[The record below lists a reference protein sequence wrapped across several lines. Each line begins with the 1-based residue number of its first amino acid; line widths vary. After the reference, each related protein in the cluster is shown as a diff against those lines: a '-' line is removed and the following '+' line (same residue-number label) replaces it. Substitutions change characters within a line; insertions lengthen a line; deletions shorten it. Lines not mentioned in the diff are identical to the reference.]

1 MSQKFKKLFLLYVF
15 LAPLI
20 ANALQLGKIVVTSS
34 QGQPLNAEIEMMLTP
49 GEDLSKLKTSLASKE
64 NYESQGIERLAI
76 HNNISVELQK
86 NEKGLTVLK
95 LKSSQ
100 PVPDPFLDLLI
111 QVDSAKGRNYREYTV
126 LLDPPETP
134 IIQQEKIVA
143 VDKTDPLPINEK
155 KEVKESTDKNKITFE
170 KEIKNNL
177 KTLEKNKPADPSS
190 KSITVKPADTIYKI
204 ARENKIPGITTEQMV
219 VGIFNLN
226 ELAFTNKNIN
236 GLEVGQKIALPTK
249 DDFMNLTHAK
259 AMAEIKIQST
269 QWNKYSTKTA
279 EAVANNP
286 KVSSP
291 TSDVPPT
298 PATVVQNP
306 QALPAPPA
314 PRIKLTGDTLP
325 NNKNSKEIIQKE
337 INQNNDDRTAL
348 EKNIKVAEQK
358 IALLEKELAD
368 AKKIL
373 TVSNQ
378 ALFDLQEKSKQVN
391 QIKELTPKAPI
402 VESKPELT
410 SLISQGNE
418 VDVNKNDTIP
428 PADISFKSSISDSPI
443 EEKANTQL
451 ASDKEASSVSSSS
464 GLFIFLG
471 VLFAILVMLF
481 FIKNKRQ
488 KEQKELIDSMD
499 NKEEKFYTKAA
510 GNLLSPIKEV
520 PPTKEVAP
528 NKEVPPIKEVPTI
541 KEEKSIGDIDLSDI
555 EINLSDKNKKPN
567 HFD

>member
-1 MSQKFKKLFLLYVF
+1 MSQKIKKLFLLCVL

-291 TSDVPPT
+291 TSDVPLT

-306 QALPAPPA
+306 TVSPA

-337 INQNNDDRTAL
+337 INQNNDDKTAL

-378 ALFDLQEKSKQVN
+378 ALFDLQEKAKQVN
-391 QIKELTPKAPI
+391 QTKDLTSKVPV

-410 SLISQGNE
+410 SLIGQGNE
-418 VDVNKNDTIP
+418 VDVNKNDTTS
-428 PADISFKSSISDSPI
+428 PADTSFKSSISDSPI
-443 EEKANTQL
+443 EEKANAQL
-451 ASDKEASSVSSSS
+451 ASDKEASSVSSSI

-471 VLFAILVMLF
+471 VLFAILIMLF
-481 FIKNKRQ
+481 VIKTKRQ
-488 KEQKELIDSMD
+488 KEQKELIESISTD
-499 NKEEKFYTKAA
+499 KEKLYSEVHSSEA
-510 GNLLSPIKEV
+510 SPAIE
-520 PPTKEVAP
+520 EG
-528 NKEVPPIKEVPTI
+528 TI
-541 KEEKSIGDIDLSDI
+541 KDINLSDTT
-555 EINLSDKNKKPN
+555 INLSDKDQKPT

>member
-1 MSQKFKKLFLLYVF
+1 MSQKIKNLFLFCL
-15 LAPLI
+15 LLLPLVG
-20 ANALQLGKIVVTSS
+20 NALQLGKIVVTSS

-49 GEDLSKLKTSLASKE
+49 GEDLSKLKTSLATKE
-64 NYESQGIERLAI
+64 SYESQGIERLAI

-86 NEKGLTVLK
+86 NEKGQTILK
-95 LKSSQ
+95 LKSTQ

-143 VDKTDPLPINEK
+143 IDKAEPLPMNDK
-155 KEVKESTDKNKITFE
+155 KEVKESVDKNKITFE
-170 KEIKNNL
+170 KENKNNL
-177 KTLEKNKPADPSS
+177 KPLEKPKPADLSS

-259 AMAEIKIQST
+259 AMAEIKIQSS
-269 QWNKYSTKTA
+269 QWSKYSTKTA
-279 EAVANNP
+279 EAVANSP
-286 KVSSP
+286 KVISTTP
-291 TSDVPPT
+291 EVPLT
-298 PATVVQNP
+298 PATIIQNQ
-306 QALPAPPA
+306 QASSA
-314 PRIKLTGDTLP
+314 PRIKLTGDTLT

-337 INQNNDDRTAL
+337 INQINDDKTAL
-348 EKNIKVAEQK
+348 EKNIKDAEQK
-358 IALLEKELAD
+358 IILLEKELAD

-373 TVSNQ
+373 TISNQ

-391 QIKELTPKAPI
+391 QTKDSTTKAPI

-410 SLISQGNE
+410 SLISQASE
-418 VDVNKNDTIP
+418 ADANKNDIAV
-428 PADISFKSSISDSPI
+428 PADTSFKSSISDSPS
-443 EEKANTQL
+443 EEKANAQL
-451 ASDKEASSVSSSS
+451 ASDKDASSVSSSS

-471 VLFAILVMLF
+471 VLLAILIMLF
-481 FIKNKRQ
+481 VIKIKRQ
-488 KEQKELIDSMD
+488 KEQKELIDSMSID
-499 NKEEKFYTKAA
+499 KDKLYSEIA
-510 GNLLSPIKEV
+510 GSE
-520 PPTKEVAP
+520 A
-528 NKEVPPIKEVPTI
+528 PPIKEQSTI
-541 KEEKSIGDIDLSDI
+541 EDIDLSGTTS
-555 EINLSDKNKKPN
+555 NLSDKDQKPT

>member
-1 MSQKFKKLFLLYVF
+1 MSQKIKKLFLLCVL

-155 KEVKESTDKNKITFE
+155 KEVKESTDKNKTTFE
-170 KEIKNNL
+170 KETKNNL
-177 KTLEKNKPADPSS
+177 KTLEKNKPADLSS

-204 ARENKIPGITTEQMV
+204 ARENKMPGITTEQMV

-249 DDFMNLTHAK
+249 DDFMDLTHAQ

-279 EAVANNP
+279 ETVANSP

-291 TSDVPPT
+291 TSDVPLT

-306 QALPAPPA
+306 PVSPA

-325 NNKNSKEIIQKE
+325 NNKNSREIIQKE
-337 INQNNDDRTAL
+337 INQNNDDKTAL

-378 ALFDLQEKSKQVN
+378 ALFDLQEKAKQVN
-391 QIKELTPKAPI
+391 QTKDLTSKVPV

-410 SLISQGNE
+410 SLIGQGNE
-418 VDVNKNDTIP
+418 VDVNKNDTTS
-428 PADISFKSSISDSPI
+428 PADTSFKSSISDSPI
-443 EEKANTQL
+443 EEKANAQL
-451 ASDKEASSVSSSS
+451 ASDKEASSVSSSI

-471 VLFAILVMLF
+471 VLFAILIMLF
-481 FIKNKRQ
+481 VIKTKRQ
-488 KEQKELIDSMD
+488 KEQKELIESISTD
-499 NKEEKFYTKAA
+499 KEKLYSEVHSSEA
-510 GNLLSPIKEV
+510 SPAIE
-520 PPTKEVAP
+520 EG
-528 NKEVPPIKEVPTI
+528 TI
-541 KEEKSIGDIDLSDI
+541 KDINLSDTT
-555 EINLSDKNKKPN
+555 INLSDKDQKPT

>member
-1 MSQKFKKLFLLYVF
+1 MSQKIKNLFLFCL
-15 LAPLI
+15 LLLPLVG
-20 ANALQLGKIVVTSS
+20 NALQLGKIVVTSS

-49 GEDLSKLKTSLASKE
+49 GEDLSKLKTSLATKE
-64 NYESQGIERLAI
+64 SYESQGIERLAI

-86 NEKGLTVLK
+86 NEKGQTILK

-143 VDKTDPLPINEK
+143 IDKAEPLPMNDK
-155 KEVKESTDKNKITFE
+155 KEAKESVDKNKITFE
-170 KEIKNNL
+170 KENKNNL
-177 KTLEKNKPADPSS
+177 KPLEKNKPADLSS

-259 AMAEIKIQST
+259 AMAEIKIQSS

-279 EAVANNP
+279 EAVANSP
-286 KVSSP
+286 KVISTTP
-291 TSDVPPT
+291 EVPLT
-298 PATVVQNP
+298 PATIIQN
-306 QALPAPPA
+306 QPASSA
-314 PRIKLTGDTLP
+314 PRIKLTGDTLT

-337 INQNNDDRTAL
+337 INQINDDKTAL
-348 EKNIKVAEQK
+348 EKNIKDAEQK
-358 IALLEKELAD
+358 IILLEKELAD

-373 TVSNQ
+373 TISNQ

-391 QIKELTPKAPI
+391 QTKDSTTKAPI

-410 SLISQGNE
+410 SLINQASE
-418 VDVNKNDTIP
+418 ADANKNDIAV
-428 PADISFKSSISDSPI
+428 PADTSFKSSISDSPS
-443 EEKANTQL
+443 EEKANAQL

-471 VLFAILVMLF
+471 VLLAILIMLF
-481 FIKNKRQ
+481 VIKIKRQ
-488 KEQKELIDSMD
+488 KEQKELIDSMSID
-499 NKEEKFYTKAA
+499 KDKLYSEIA
-510 GNLLSPIKEV
+510 GSE
-520 PPTKEVAP
+520 A
-528 NKEVPPIKEVPTI
+528 PPIKEQSTI
-541 KEEKSIGDIDLSDI
+541 EDIDLSGTTS
-555 EINLSDKNKKPN
+555 NLSDKDQKPT

>member
-1 MSQKFKKLFLLYVF
+1 MSQKIKNLFLFCL
-15 LAPLI
+15 LLLPLVG
-20 ANALQLGKIVVTSS
+20 NALQLGKIVVTSS

-49 GEDLSKLKTSLASKE
+49 GEDLSKLKTSLATKE
-64 NYESQGIERLAI
+64 SYESQGIERLAI

-86 NEKGLTVLK
+86 NEKGQTILK
-95 LKSSQ
+95 LKSTQ

-143 VDKTDPLPINEK
+143 IDKAEPLPMNDK
-155 KEVKESTDKNKITFE
+155 KEVKESVDKNKITFE
-170 KEIKNNL
+170 KENKNNL
-177 KTLEKNKPADPSS
+177 KPLEKNKPADLSS

-259 AMAEIKIQST
+259 AMAEIKIQSS

-279 EAVANNP
+279 EAVANSP
-286 KVSSP
+286 KVISTTP
-291 TSDVPPT
+291 EVPLT
-298 PATVVQNP
+298 PATIIQN
-306 QALPAPPA
+306 QPASSA
-314 PRIKLTGDTLP
+314 PRIKLTGDTLT

-337 INQNNDDRTAL
+337 LNQINDDKTAL
-348 EKNIKVAEQK
+348 EKNIKDAEQK
-358 IALLEKELAD
+358 IILLEKELAD

-373 TVSNQ
+373 TISNQ

-391 QIKELTPKAPI
+391 QTKDSTTKAPI

-410 SLISQGNE
+410 SLISQASE
-418 VDVNKNDTIP
+418 ADANKNDIAV
-428 PADISFKSSISDSPI
+428 PADTSFKSSISDSPS
-443 EEKANTQL
+443 EEKANAQL

-471 VLFAILVMLF
+471 VLLAILIMLF
-481 FIKNKRQ
+481 VIKIKRQ
-488 KEQKELIDSMD
+488 KEQKELIDSMSID
-499 NKEEKFYTKAA
+499 KDKLYSEIA
-510 GNLLSPIKEV
+510 GSE
-520 PPTKEVAP
+520 A
-528 NKEVPPIKEVPTI
+528 PPIKEQSTI
-541 KEEKSIGDIDLSDI
+541 EDIDLSGTT
-555 EINLSDKNKKPN
+555 INLSDKDQKPT

>member
-1 MSQKFKKLFLLYVF
+1 MSQKIKNLFLFCL
-15 LAPLI
+15 LLLPLVG
-20 ANALQLGKIVVTSS
+20 NALQLGKIVVTSS

-49 GEDLSKLKTSLASKE
+49 GEDLSKLKTSLATKE
-64 NYESQGIERLAI
+64 SYESQGIERLAI

-86 NEKGLTVLK
+86 NEKGQTILK
-95 LKSSQ
+95 LKSTQ

-143 VDKTDPLPINEK
+143 IDKAEPLPMNDK
-155 KEVKESTDKNKITFE
+155 KEVKESVDKNKITFE
-170 KEIKNNL
+170 KENKNNL
-177 KTLEKNKPADPSS
+177 KPLEKPKPADLSS

-259 AMAEIKIQST
+259 AMAEIKIQSS

-279 EAVANNP
+279 EAVANSP
-286 KVSSP
+286 KVISTTP
-291 TSDVPPT
+291 EVPLT
-298 PATVVQNP
+298 PATIIQN
-306 QALPAPPA
+306 QPASSA
-314 PRIKLTGDTLP
+314 PRIKLTGDTLT

-337 INQNNDDRTAL
+337 INQINDDKTAL
-348 EKNIKVAEQK
+348 EKNIKDAEQK
-358 IALLEKELAD
+358 IILLEKELAD

-373 TVSNQ
+373 TISNQ

-391 QIKELTPKAPI
+391 QTKDSTIKAPI

-410 SLISQGNE
+410 SLISQASE
-418 VDVNKNDTIP
+418 ADANKNDIAV
-428 PADISFKSSISDSPI
+428 PADTSFKSSISDSPS
-443 EEKANTQL
+443 EEKANAQL

-471 VLFAILVMLF
+471 VLLAILIMLF
-481 FIKNKRQ
+481 VIKIKRQ
-488 KEQKELIDSMD
+488 KEQKELIDSMSID
-499 NKEEKFYTKAA
+499 KDKLYSEIA
-510 GNLLSPIKEV
+510 GSE
-520 PPTKEVAP
+520 A
-528 NKEVPPIKEVPTI
+528 PPIKEQSTI
-541 KEEKSIGDIDLSDI
+541 EDIDLSGTTS
-555 EINLSDKNKKPN
+555 NLSDKDQKPT

>member
-1 MSQKFKKLFLLYVF
+1 MSQKIKNLFLFCL
-15 LAPLI
+15 LLLPLVG
-20 ANALQLGKIVVTSS
+20 NALQLGKIVVTSS

-49 GEDLSKLKTSLASKE
+49 GEDLSKLKTSLATKE
-64 NYESQGIERLAI
+64 SYESQGIERLAI

-86 NEKGLTVLK
+86 NEKGQTILK
-95 LKSSQ
+95 LKSTQ

-143 VDKTDPLPINEK
+143 IDKAEPLPMNDK
-155 KEVKESTDKNKITFE
+155 KEVKESVDKNKITFE
-170 KEIKNNL
+170 KENKNNL
-177 KTLEKNKPADPSS
+177 KPLEKNKPADLSS

-259 AMAEIKIQST
+259 AMAEIKIQSS

-279 EAVANNP
+279 EAVANSP
-286 KVSSP
+286 KVISTTP
-291 TSDVPPT
+291 EVPLT
-298 PATVVQNP
+298 PATIIQN
-306 QALPAPPA
+306 QPASSA
-314 PRIKLTGDTLP
+314 PRIKLTGDTLT

-337 INQNNDDRTAL
+337 INQINDDKTAL
-348 EKNIKVAEQK
+348 EKNIKDAEQK
-358 IALLEKELAD
+358 IILLEKELAD

-373 TVSNQ
+373 TISNQ

-391 QIKELTPKAPI
+391 QTKDSTTKAPI

-410 SLISQGNE
+410 SLISQASE
-418 VDVNKNDTIP
+418 ADANKNDIAV
-428 PADISFKSSISDSPI
+428 PADTSFKSSISDSPS
-443 EEKANTQL
+443 EEKANAQL

-471 VLFAILVMLF
+471 VLLAILIMLF
-481 FIKNKRQ
+481 VIKIKRQ
-488 KEQKELIDSMD
+488 KEQKELIDSMSVD
-499 NKEEKFYTKAA
+499 KDKFYSEIA
-510 GNLLSPIKEV
+510 GSE
-520 PPTKEVAP
+520 A
-528 NKEVPPIKEVPTI
+528 PPIKEQSTI
-541 KEEKSIGDIDLSDI
+541 EDIDLSGTT
-555 EINLSDKNKKPN
+555 INLSDKDQKPT

>member
-1 MSQKFKKLFLLYVF
+1 MSQKIKNLFLFCL
-15 LAPLI
+15 LLLPLVG
-20 ANALQLGKIVVTSS
+20 NALQLGKIVVTSS

-49 GEDLSKLKTSLASKE
+49 GEDLSKLKTSLATKE
-64 NYESQGIERLAI
+64 SYESQGIERLAI

-86 NEKGLTVLK
+86 NEKGQTILK
-95 LKSSQ
+95 LKSTQ

-143 VDKTDPLPINEK
+143 IDKAEPLPMNDK
-155 KEVKESTDKNKITFE
+155 KEVKESVDKNKITFE
-170 KEIKNNL
+170 KENKNNL
-177 KTLEKNKPADPSS
+177 KPLEKNKPADLSS

-259 AMAEIKIQST
+259 AMAEIKIQSS

-279 EAVANNP
+279 EAVANSP
-286 KVSSP
+286 KVISATP
-291 TSDVPPT
+291 EVPLT
-298 PATVVQNP
+298 PATIIQNQ
-306 QALPAPPA
+306 QASSA
-314 PRIKLTGDTLP
+314 PRIKLTGDTLT
-325 NNKNSKEIIQKE
+325 NNKNSREIIQKE
-337 INQNNDDRTAL
+337 INQINDDKTAL
-348 EKNIKVAEQK
+348 EKNIKDAEQK
-358 IALLEKELAD
+358 IILLEKELAD

-373 TVSNQ
+373 TISNQ

-391 QIKELTPKAPI
+391 QTKDSTTKAPI

-410 SLISQGNE
+410 SLISQASE
-418 VDVNKNDTIP
+418 ADANKNDIAV
-428 PADISFKSSISDSPI
+428 PADTSFKSSISDSPS
-443 EEKANTQL
+443 EEKANAQL

-471 VLFAILVMLF
+471 VLLAILIMLF
-481 FIKNKRQ
+481 VIKIKRQ
-488 KEQKELIDSMD
+488 KEQKELIDSMSID
-499 NKEEKFYTKAA
+499 KDKLYSEIA
-510 GNLLSPIKEV
+510 GSE
-520 PPTKEVAP
+520 A
-528 NKEVPPIKEVPTI
+528 PPIKEQSTI
-541 KEEKSIGDIDLSDI
+541 EDIDLSGTTS
-555 EINLSDKNKKPN
+555 NLSDKDQKPT

>member
-1 MSQKFKKLFLLYVF
+1 MSQKIKNLFLFCL
-15 LAPLI
+15 LLLPLVG
-20 ANALQLGKIVVTSS
+20 NALQLGKIVVTSS

-49 GEDLSKLKTSLASKE
+49 GEDLSKLKTSLATKE
-64 NYESQGIERLAI
+64 SYESQGIERLAI

-86 NEKGLTVLK
+86 NEKGQTILK
-95 LKSSQ
+95 LKSTQ

-143 VDKTDPLPINEK
+143 IDKAEPLPMNDK
-155 KEVKESTDKNKITFE
+155 KEVKESVDKNKITFE
-170 KEIKNNL
+170 KENKNNL
-177 KTLEKNKPADPSS
+177 KPLEKNKPADLSS

-259 AMAEIKIQST
+259 AMAEIKIQSS
-269 QWNKYSTKTA
+269 QWNKYSAKTA
-279 EAVANNP
+279 EAVANSP
-286 KVSSP
+286 KIISTTP
-291 TSDVPPT
+291 ELPLT
-298 PATVVQNP
+298 PATIIQN
-306 QALPAPPA
+306 QPASSA
-314 PRIKLTGDTLP
+314 PRIKLTGDTLT

-337 INQNNDDRTAL
+337 INQINDDKTAL
-348 EKNIKVAEQK
+348 EKNIKDAEQK
-358 IALLEKELAD
+358 IILLEKELAD

-373 TVSNQ
+373 TISNQ

-391 QIKELTPKAPI
+391 QTKDSTTKAPI

-410 SLISQGNE
+410 SLISQASE
-418 VDVNKNDTIP
+418 ADANKNDIAV
-428 PADISFKSSISDSPI
+428 PADTSFKSSISDSPS
-443 EEKANTQL
+443 EEKANAQL

-471 VLFAILVMLF
+471 VLLAILIMLF
-481 FIKNKRQ
+481 VIKIKRQ
-488 KEQKELIDSMD
+488 KEQKELIDSMSID
-499 NKEEKFYTKAA
+499 KDKLYSEIA
-510 GNLLSPIKEV
+510 GSE
-520 PPTKEVAP
+520 A
-528 NKEVPPIKEVPTI
+528 PPIKEQSTI
-541 KEEKSIGDIDLSDI
+541 EDIDLSGTTS
-555 EINLSDKNKKPN
+555 NLSDKDQKPT

>member
-143 VDKTDPLPINEK
+143 VDKTDPLPINDR
-155 KEVKESTDKNKITFE
+155 KEQKESTDKNKITFE

-177 KTLEKNKPADPSS
+177 KTLEKNKPAEQSS

-236 GLEVGQKIALPTK
+236 GLEVGQKIALPSK
-249 DDFMNLTHAK
+249 DDFMDLTHAK
-259 AMAEIKIQST
+259 AMAEIKIQSS
-269 QWNKYSTKTA
+269 QWNKYSSKTA

-291 TSDVPPT
+291 TSDLPLT
-298 PATVVQNP
+298 PATIVQNP
-306 QALPAPPA
+306 PALPA

-325 NNKNSKEIIQKE
+325 NNKNSNEIIQKE
-337 INQNNDDRTAL
+337 INQNNDDKTAL

-378 ALFDLQEKSKQVN
+378 ALFDLQEKAKQVN
-391 QIKELTPKAPI
+391 QNKDLTSKVPV

-418 VDVNKNDTIP
+418 VDVNKNDTTS
-428 PADISFKSSISDSPI
+428 PADTSFKSSISDSPI
-443 EEKANTQL
+443 EEKANAQL

-471 VLFAILVMLF
+471 VLFAILIMLF
-481 FIKNKRQ
+481 VIKTKRQ
-488 KEQKELIDSMD
+488 KEQKELIDSISTD
-499 NKEEKFYTKAA
+499 KEKPYSEVYSAKA
-510 GNLLSPIKEV
+510 SPAIE
-520 PPTKEVAP
+520 E
-528 NKEVPPIKEVPTI
+528 ETI
-541 KEEKSIGDIDLSDI
+541 KDINLSDTT
-555 EINLSDKNKKPN
+555 INLSDKDQKPT

>member
-1 MSQKFKKLFLLYVF
+1 MSQKIKNLFLFCL
-15 LAPLI
+15 LLLPLVG
-20 ANALQLGKIVVTSS
+20 NALQLGKIVVTSS

-49 GEDLSKLKTSLASKE
+49 GEDLSKLKTSLATKE
-64 NYESQGIERLAI
+64 SYESQGIERLAI

-86 NEKGLTVLK
+86 NEKGQTILK
-95 LKSSQ
+95 LKSTQ

-143 VDKTDPLPINEK
+143 IDKAEPLPMNDK
-155 KEVKESTDKNKITFE
+155 KEVKESVDKNKITFE
-170 KEIKNNL
+170 KENKNNL
-177 KTLEKNKPADPSS
+177 KPLEKNKPADLSS

-259 AMAEIKIQST
+259 AMAEIKIQSS

-279 EAVANNP
+279 EAVANSP
-286 KVSSP
+286 KVISTTP
-291 TSDVPPT
+291 EVPLT
-298 PATVVQNP
+298 PATIIQN
-306 QALPAPPA
+306 QPASSA
-314 PRIKLTGDTLP
+314 PRIKLTGDPLT

-337 INQNNDDRTAL
+337 INQINDDKTAL
-348 EKNIKVAEQK
+348 EKNIKDAEQK
-358 IALLEKELAD
+358 IILLEKELAD

-373 TVSNQ
+373 TISNQ

-391 QIKELTPKAPI
+391 QTKDSTTKAPI

-410 SLISQGNE
+410 SLISQTSE
-418 VDVNKNDTIP
+418 ADANKNDIAV
-428 PADISFKSSISDSPI
+428 PADTSFKSSISDSPS
-443 EEKANTQL
+443 EEKANAQL

-471 VLFAILVMLF
+471 VLLAILIMLF
-481 FIKNKRQ
+481 VIKIKRQ
-488 KEQKELIDSMD
+488 KEQKELIDSMSID
-499 NKEEKFYTKAA
+499 KDKLYSEIA
-510 GNLLSPIKEV
+510 GSE
-520 PPTKEVAP
+520 A
-528 NKEVPPIKEVPTI
+528 PPIKEQSTI
-541 KEEKSIGDIDLSDI
+541 EDIDLSGTTS
-555 EINLSDKNKKPN
+555 NLSDKDQKPT

>member
-1 MSQKFKKLFLLYVF
+1 MSQKIKNLFLFCL
-15 LAPLI
+15 LLLPLVG
-20 ANALQLGKIVVTSS
+20 NALQLGKIVVTSS

-49 GEDLSKLKTSLASKE
+49 GEDLSKLKTSLATKE
-64 NYESQGIERLAI
+64 SYESQGIERLAI

-86 NEKGLTVLK
+86 NEKGQTILK
-95 LKSSQ
+95 LKSTQ

-143 VDKTDPLPINEK
+143 IDKAEPLPMNDK
-155 KEVKESTDKNKITFE
+155 KEVKESVDKNKITFE
-170 KEIKNNL
+170 KENKNNL
-177 KTLEKNKPADPSS
+177 KPLEKNKPADLSS

-236 GLEVGQKIALPTK
+236 SLEVGQKIALPTK

-259 AMAEIKIQST
+259 AMAEIKIQSS

-279 EAVANNP
+279 EAVANSP
-286 KVSSP
+286 KVISTTP
-291 TSDVPPT
+291 EVPLT
-298 PATVVQNP
+298 PATIIQN
-306 QALPAPPA
+306 QPASSA
-314 PRIKLTGDTLP
+314 PRIKLTGDTLTD
-325 NNKNSKEIIQKE
+325 NKNSKEIIQKE
-337 INQNNDDRTAL
+337 INQINDDKTAL
-348 EKNIKVAEQK
+348 EKNIKDAEQK
-358 IALLEKELAD
+358 IILLEKELAD

-373 TVSNQ
+373 TISNQ

-391 QIKELTPKAPI
+391 QTKDSTTKAPI

-410 SLISQGNE
+410 SLISQASE
-418 VDVNKNDTIP
+418 ADANKNDIAV
-428 PADISFKSSISDSPI
+428 PADTSFKSSISDSPS
-443 EEKANTQL
+443 EEKANAQL

-471 VLFAILVMLF
+471 VLLAILIMLF
-481 FIKNKRQ
+481 VIKIKRQ
-488 KEQKELIDSMD
+488 KEQKELIDSMSID
-499 NKEEKFYTKAA
+499 KDKLYSEIA
-510 GNLLSPIKEV
+510 GSE
-520 PPTKEVAP
+520 A
-528 NKEVPPIKEVPTI
+528 PPIKEQSTI
-541 KEEKSIGDIDLSDI
+541 EDNDLSGTTS
-555 EINLSDKNKKPN
+555 NLSDKDQKPT

>member
-1 MSQKFKKLFLLYVF
+1 MSQKIKNLFLFCL
-15 LAPLI
+15 LLLPLVG
-20 ANALQLGKIVVTSS
+20 NALQLGKIVVTSS

-49 GEDLSKLKTSLASKE
+49 GEDLSKLKTSLATKE
-64 NYESQGIERLAI
+64 SYESQGIERLAI

-86 NEKGLTVLK
+86 NEKGQTILK
-95 LKSSQ
+95 LKSTQ

-143 VDKTDPLPINEK
+143 IDKAEPLPMNDK
-155 KEVKESTDKNKITFE
+155 KEVKESADKNKITFE
-170 KEIKNNL
+170 KENKNNL
-177 KTLEKNKPADPSS
+177 KPLEKNKPADLSS

-259 AMAEIKIQST
+259 AMAEIKIQSS

-279 EAVANNP
+279 EAVANSP
-286 KVSSP
+286 KVISTTP
-291 TSDVPPT
+291 EVPLT
-298 PATVVQNP
+298 PATIIQN
-306 QALPAPPA
+306 QPASSA
-314 PRIKLTGDTLP
+314 PRIKLTGDTLT

-337 INQNNDDRTAL
+337 INQINDDKTAL
-348 EKNIKVAEQK
+348 EKNIKDAEQK
-358 IALLEKELAD
+358 IILLEKELAD

-373 TVSNQ
+373 TISNQ

-391 QIKELTPKAPI
+391 QTKDSTTKAPI

-410 SLISQGNE
+410 SLISQASE
-418 VDVNKNDTIP
+418 ADANKNDIAV
-428 PADISFKSSISDSPI
+428 PADTSFKSSISDSPS
-443 EEKANTQL
+443 EEKANAQL

-471 VLFAILVMLF
+471 VLLAILIMLF
-481 FIKNKRQ
+481 VIKIKRQ
-488 KEQKELIDSMD
+488 KEQKELIDSMSID
-499 NKEEKFYTKAA
+499 KDKLYSEIA
-510 GNLLSPIKEV
+510 GSE
-520 PPTKEVAP
+520 A
-528 NKEVPPIKEVPTI
+528 PPIKEQSTI
-541 KEEKSIGDIDLSDI
+541 EDIDLSGTTS
-555 EINLSDKNKKPN
+555 NLSDKDQKPT

>member
-1 MSQKFKKLFLLYVF
+1 MSQKIKKLFLLCI
-15 LAPLI
+15 LLGPLI

-143 VDKTDPLPINEK
+143 VDKTEPLPINEK
-155 KEVKESTDKNKITFE
+155 KEVKESTDKDKTTFE

-177 KTLEKNKPADPSS
+177 KTLEKNKPADLSS

-236 GLEVGQKIALPTK
+236 GLEVGQRIALPTQ
-249 DDFMNLTHAK
+249 DDFMDLTHAK

-279 EAVANNP
+279 EAVANSP

-291 TSDVPPT
+291 TSDVPLT

-306 QALPAPPA
+306 PVSPA

-325 NNKNSKEIIQKE
+325 NNKNSREIIQKE
-337 INQNNDDRTAL
+337 INQNNDDKTAL

-378 ALFDLQEKSKQVN
+378 ALFDLQEKAKQVN
-391 QIKELTPKAPI
+391 QTKDLTSKVPV

-410 SLISQGNE
+410 SLIGQVNE
-418 VDVNKNDTIP
+418 VDVNKNDTTS
-428 PADISFKSSISDSPI
+428 PADTSFKSSISDSPI
-443 EEKANTQL
+443 EEKANAQL
-451 ASDKEASSVSSSS
+451 ASDKEASSVSSSI

-471 VLFAILVMLF
+471 VLFAILIMLF
-481 FIKNKRQ
+481 VIKTKRQ
-488 KEQKELIDSMD
+488 KEQKELIESISTD
-499 NKEEKFYTKAA
+499 KEKLY
-510 GNLLSPIKEV
+510 SEV
-520 PPTKEVAP
+520 HSSEAS
-528 NKEVPPIKEVPTI
+528 PTI
-541 KEEKSIGDIDLSDI
+541 EEDTIKDINLSDTT
-555 EINLSDKNKKPN
+555 INLSDKDQKPT

>member
-1 MSQKFKKLFLLYVF
+1 MSQKIKNLFLFCL
-15 LAPLI
+15 LLLPLVG
-20 ANALQLGKIVVTSS
+20 NALQLGKIVVTSS

-49 GEDLSKLKTSLASKE
+49 GEDLSKLKTSLATKE
-64 NYESQGIERLAI
+64 SYESQGIERLAI

-86 NEKGLTVLK
+86 NEKGQTILK
-95 LKSSQ
+95 LKSTQ

-143 VDKTDPLPINEK
+143 IDKAEPLPMNDK
-155 KEVKESTDKNKITFE
+155 KEVKESVDKNKITFE
-170 KEIKNNL
+170 KENKNNL
-177 KTLEKNKPADPSS
+177 KPLEKNKPADLSS

-236 GLEVGQKIALPTK
+236 GLEVGQKIVLPTK
-249 DDFMNLTHAK
+249 DDFMNLNHAK
-259 AMAEIKIQST
+259 AMAEIKIQSS

-279 EAVANNP
+279 EAVANSP
-286 KVSSP
+286 KVISTTP
-291 TSDVPPT
+291 EVPLT
-298 PATVVQNP
+298 PATIIQN
-306 QALPAPPA
+306 QPASSA
-314 PRIKLTGDTLP
+314 PRIKLTGDTLT

-337 INQNNDDRTAL
+337 INQINDDKTAL
-348 EKNIKVAEQK
+348 EKNIKDAEQK
-358 IALLEKELAD
+358 IILLEKELAD

-373 TVSNQ
+373 TISNQ

-391 QIKELTPKAPI
+391 QTKDSTIKAPI

-410 SLISQGNE
+410 SLISQAGE
-418 VDVNKNDTIP
+418 ADANKNDIAV
-428 PADISFKSSISDSPI
+428 PADTSFKSSISDSPS
-443 EEKANTQL
+443 EEKANAQL

-471 VLFAILVMLF
+471 VLLAILIMLF
-481 FIKNKRQ
+481 VIKIKRQ
-488 KEQKELIDSMD
+488 KEQKELIDSMSVD
-499 NKEEKFYTKAA
+499 KDKLYSEIA
-510 GNLLSPIKEV
+510 GSE
-520 PPTKEVAP
+520 A
-528 NKEVPPIKEVPTI
+528 PPIKEQSTI
-541 KEEKSIGDIDLSDI
+541 EDNDLSGTTS
-555 EINLSDKNKKPN
+555 NLSDKDQKPT

>member
-143 VDKTDPLPINEK
+143 VDKTDPLPTNDR
-155 KEVKESTDKNKITFE
+155 KEQKESTDKNKITFE

-177 KTLEKNKPADPSS
+177 KTLEKNKPAEQSS

-236 GLEVGQKIALPTK
+236 GLEVGQKIALPSK
-249 DDFMNLTHAK
+249 DDFMDLTHAK
-259 AMAEIKIQST
+259 AMAEIKIQSS

-291 TSDVPPT
+291 TSDLPLT
-298 PATVVQNP
+298 PATIVQNP
-306 QALPAPPA
+306 PASPA

-325 NNKNSKEIIQKE
+325 NNKNSNEIIQKE
-337 INQNNDDRTAL
+337 INQNNDDKTAL

-378 ALFDLQEKSKQVN
+378 ALFDLQEKAKQVN
-391 QIKELTPKAPI
+391 QNKDLTSKVPV

-418 VDVNKNDTIP
+418 VDVNKNDTTS
-428 PADISFKSSISDSPI
+428 PADTSFKSSISDSPI
-443 EEKANTQL
+443 EEKANAQL

-464 GLFIFLG
+464 GLFILLG
-471 VLFAILVMLF
+471 VLFAILIMLF
-481 FIKNKRQ
+481 VIKTKRQ
-488 KEQKELIDSMD
+488 KEQKELIDSISTD
-499 NKEEKFYTKAA
+499 KEKPYSEVYSAKA
-510 GNLLSPIKEV
+510 SPAIE
-520 PPTKEVAP
+520 E
-528 NKEVPPIKEVPTI
+528 ETI
-541 KEEKSIGDIDLSDI
+541 KDINLSDTT
-555 EINLSDKNKKPN
+555 INLSDKDQKPT

>member
-1 MSQKFKKLFLLYVF
+1 MSQKIKNLFLFCL
-15 LAPLI
+15 LLLPLVV
-20 ANALQLGKIVVTSS
+20 NALQLGKIVVTSS

-49 GEDLSKLKTSLASKE
+49 GEDLSKLKTSLATKE
-64 NYESQGIERLAI
+64 SYESQGIERLAI

-86 NEKGLTVLK
+86 NEKGQTILK
-95 LKSSQ
+95 LKSTQ

-143 VDKTDPLPINEK
+143 IDKAEPLPMNDK
-155 KEVKESTDKNKITFE
+155 KEVKESVDKNKITFE
-170 KEIKNNL
+170 KENKNNL
-177 KTLEKNKPADPSS
+177 KPLEKNKPADLSS

-204 ARENKIPGITTEQMV
+204 ARENKISGITTEQMV

-259 AMAEIKIQST
+259 AMAEIKIQSS

-279 EAVANNP
+279 EAVANSP
-286 KVSSP
+286 KVISTTP
-291 TSDVPPT
+291 EVPLT
-298 PATVVQNP
+298 PATIIQN
-306 QALPAPPA
+306 QPASSA
-314 PRIKLTGDTLP
+314 PRIKLTGDTLT
-325 NNKNSKEIIQKE
+325 NTKNSKEIIQKE
-337 INQNNDDRTAL
+337 LNQINDDKTAL
-348 EKNIKVAEQK
+348 EKNIKDAEQK
-358 IALLEKELAD
+358 IILLEKELAD

-373 TVSNQ
+373 TISNQ

-391 QIKELTPKAPI
+391 QTKDSTTKAPI

-410 SLISQGNE
+410 SLISQASE
-418 VDVNKNDTIP
+418 ADANKNDIAV
-428 PADISFKSSISDSPI
+428 PADTSFKSSISDTPS
-443 EEKANTQL
+443 EEKANAQL

-471 VLFAILVMLF
+471 VLLAILIMLF
-481 FIKNKRQ
+481 VIKIKRQ
-488 KEQKELIDSMD
+488 KEQKELIDSMSID
-499 NKEEKFYTKAA
+499 KDKLYSEIA
-510 GNLLSPIKEV
+510 GSE
-520 PPTKEVAP
+520 A
-528 NKEVPPIKEVPTI
+528 PPIKEQSTI
-541 KEEKSIGDIDLSDI
+541 EDIDLSGTT
-555 EINLSDKNKKPN
+555 INLSDKDQKPT

>member
-1 MSQKFKKLFLLYVF
+1 MSQKIKNLFLFCL
-15 LAPLI
+15 LLLPLVG
-20 ANALQLGKIVVTSS
+20 NALQLGKIVVTSS

-49 GEDLSKLKTSLASKE
+49 GEDLSKLKTSLATKE
-64 NYESQGIERLAI
+64 SYESQGIERLAI

-86 NEKGLTVLK
+86 NEKGQTILK
-95 LKSSQ
+95 LKSTQ

-143 VDKTDPLPINEK
+143 IDKAEPLPMNDK
-155 KEVKESTDKNKITFE
+155 KEVKESVDKNKITFE
-170 KEIKNNL
+170 KENKNNL
-177 KTLEKNKPADPSS
+177 KPLEKNKPADLSS

-259 AMAEIKIQST
+259 AMAEIKIQSS

-279 EAVANNP
+279 EAVANSP
-286 KVSSP
+286 KVISTTP
-291 TSDVPPT
+291 EVPLT
-298 PATVVQNP
+298 PATIIQN
-306 QALPAPPA
+306 QPASSA
-314 PRIKLTGDTLP
+314 PRIKLTGDTLT

-337 INQNNDDRTAL
+337 INQINDDKTAL
-348 EKNIKVAEQK
+348 EKNIKDAEQK
-358 IALLEKELAD
+358 IILLEKELAD

-373 TVSNQ
+373 TISNQ

-391 QIKELTPKAPI
+391 QTKDSTTKAPI

-410 SLISQGNE
+410 SLISQASE
-418 VDVNKNDTIP
+418 ADANKNDIAV
-428 PADISFKSSISDSPI
+428 PADTSFKSSISDTPS
-443 EEKANTQL
+443 EEKANAQL

-471 VLFAILVMLF
+471 VLLAILIMLF
-481 FIKNKRQ
+481 VIKIKRQ
-488 KEQKELIDSMD
+488 KEQKELIDSMSID
-499 NKEEKFYTKAA
+499 KDKLYSEIA
-510 GNLLSPIKEV
+510 GSE
-520 PPTKEVAP
+520 A
-528 NKEVPPIKEVPTI
+528 PPIKEQSTI
-541 KEEKSIGDIDLSDI
+541 EDNDLSGTTS
-555 EINLSDKNKKPN
+555 NLSDKDQKPT

>member
-34 QGQPLNAEIEMMLTP
+34 QGQHLNAEIEMMLTP

-143 VDKTDPLPINEK
+143 VDKTDPLPTNDR
-155 KEVKESTDKNKITFE
+155 KEQKESTDKNKITFE

-177 KTLEKNKPADPSS
+177 KTLEKNKPAEQSS

-236 GLEVGQKIALPTK
+236 GLEVGQKIALPSK
-249 DDFMNLTHAK
+249 DDFMDLTHAK
-259 AMAEIKIQST
+259 AMAEIKIQSS

-291 TSDVPPT
+291 TSDLPLT
-298 PATVVQNP
+298 PATIVQNP
-306 QALPAPPA
+306 PASPA

-325 NNKNSKEIIQKE
+325 NNKNSNEIIQKE
-337 INQNNDDRTAL
+337 INQNNDDKTAL

-378 ALFDLQEKSKQVN
+378 ALFDLQEKAKQVN
-391 QIKELTPKAPI
+391 QNKDLTSKVPV

-418 VDVNKNDTIP
+418 VDVNKNDTTS
-428 PADISFKSSISDSPI
+428 PADTSFKSSISDSPI
-443 EEKANTQL
+443 EEKANAQL

-471 VLFAILVMLF
+471 VLFAILIMLF
-481 FIKNKRQ
+481 VIKTKRQ
-488 KEQKELIDSMD
+488 KEQKELIDSISTD
-499 NKEEKFYTKAA
+499 KEKPYSEVYSAKA
-510 GNLLSPIKEV
+510 SPAIE
-520 PPTKEVAP
+520 E
-528 NKEVPPIKEVPTI
+528 ETI
-541 KEEKSIGDIDLSDI
+541 KDINLSDTT
-555 EINLSDKNKKPN
+555 INLSDKDQKPT

>member
-1 MSQKFKKLFLLYVF
+1 MSQKIKNLFLFCL
-15 LAPLI
+15 LLLPLVS
-20 ANALQLGKIVVTSS
+20 NALQLGKIVVTSS

-49 GEDLSKLKTSLASKE
+49 GEDLSKLKTSLATKE
-64 NYESQGIERLAI
+64 SYESQGIERLAI

-86 NEKGLTVLK
+86 NEKGQTILK
-95 LKSSQ
+95 LKSTQ

-134 IIQQEKIVA
+134 IIQLEKIVA
-143 VDKTDPLPINEK
+143 IDKAEPLPMNDK
-155 KEVKESTDKNKITFE
+155 KEVKESVDKNKITFE
-170 KEIKNNL
+170 KENKNNL
-177 KTLEKNKPADPSS
+177 KPLEKNKPADLSS

-259 AMAEIKIQST
+259 AMAEIKIQSS

-279 EAVANNP
+279 EAVANSP
-286 KVSSP
+286 KIISTTP
-291 TSDVPPT
+291 EVPLT
-298 PATVVQNP
+298 PATIIQN
-306 QALPAPPA
+306 QPASSA
-314 PRIKLTGDTLP
+314 PRIKLTGDTLT

-337 INQNNDDRTAL
+337 INQINDDKTAL
-348 EKNIKVAEQK
+348 EKNIKDAEQK
-358 IALLEKELAD
+358 IILLEKELAD

-373 TVSNQ
+373 TISNQ

-391 QIKELTPKAPI
+391 QTKDSTTKAPI

-410 SLISQGNE
+410 SLISQASE
-418 VDVNKNDTIP
+418 ADANKNDIAV
-428 PADISFKSSISDSPI
+428 PADTSFKSSISDSPS
-443 EEKANTQL
+443 EEKANAQL

-471 VLFAILVMLF
+471 VLLAILIMLF
-481 FIKNKRQ
+481 VVKIKRQ
-488 KEQKELIDSMD
+488 KEQKELIDSMSID
-499 NKEEKFYTKAA
+499 KDKLYSEIA
-510 GNLLSPIKEV
+510 GSE
-520 PPTKEVAP
+520 A
-528 NKEVPPIKEVPTI
+528 PPIKEQSTI
-541 KEEKSIGDIDLSDI
+541 EDIDLSGTTS
-555 EINLSDKNKKPN
+555 NLSDKDQKPT

>member
-1 MSQKFKKLFLLYVF
+1 MSQKIKNLFLFCL
-15 LAPLI
+15 LLLPLVG
-20 ANALQLGKIVVTSS
+20 NALQLGKIVVTSS

-49 GEDLSKLKTSLASKE
+49 GEDLSKLKTSLATKE
-64 NYESQGIERLAI
+64 SYESQGIERLAI

-86 NEKGLTVLK
+86 NEKGQTILK
-95 LKSSQ
+95 LKSTQ

-143 VDKTDPLPINEK
+143 IDKAEPLPMNDK
-155 KEVKESTDKNKITFE
+155 KEVKESVDKNKITFE
-170 KEIKNNL
+170 KENKNNL
-177 KTLEKNKPADPSS
+177 KPLEKPKPADLSS

-259 AMAEIKIQST
+259 AMAEIKIQSS
-269 QWNKYSTKTA
+269 QWSKYSTKTA
-279 EAVANNP
+279 EAVANSP
-286 KVSSP
+286 KVISTTP
-291 TSDVPPT
+291 EVPLT
-298 PATVVQNP
+298 PATIIQN
-306 QALPAPPA
+306 QPASSA
-314 PRIKLTGDTLP
+314 PRIKLTGDTLT

-337 INQNNDDRTAL
+337 INQINDDKTAL
-348 EKNIKVAEQK
+348 EKNIKDAEQK
-358 IALLEKELAD
+358 IILLEKELAD

-373 TVSNQ
+373 TISNQ

-391 QIKELTPKAPI
+391 QTKDSTTKAPI

-410 SLISQGNE
+410 SLISQASE
-418 VDVNKNDTIP
+418 ADANKNDIAV
-428 PADISFKSSISDSPI
+428 PADTSFKSSISDSPS
-443 EEKANTQL
+443 EEKANAQL

-471 VLFAILVMLF
+471 VLLAILIMLF
-481 FIKNKRQ
+481 VIKIKRQ
-488 KEQKELIDSMD
+488 KEQKELIDSMSID
-499 NKEEKFYTKAA
+499 KDKLYSEIA
-510 GNLLSPIKEV
+510 GSE
-520 PPTKEVAP
+520 A
-528 NKEVPPIKEVPTI
+528 PPIKEQSAI
-541 KEEKSIGDIDLSDI
+541 EDIDLPGTTS
-555 EINLSDKNKKPN
+555 NLSDKDQKPT

>member
-1 MSQKFKKLFLLYVF
+1 MSQKIKNLFLFCL
-15 LAPLI
+15 LLLPLVG
-20 ANALQLGKIVVTSS
+20 NALQLGKIVVTSS

-49 GEDLSKLKTSLASKE
+49 GEDLSKLKTSLATKE
-64 NYESQGIERLAI
+64 SYESQGIERLAI

-86 NEKGLTVLK
+86 NEKGQTILK
-95 LKSSQ
+95 LKSTQ

-143 VDKTDPLPINEK
+143 IDKAEPLPMNDK
-155 KEVKESTDKNKITFE
+155 KEVKESVDKNKITFE
-170 KEIKNNL
+170 KENKNNL
-177 KTLEKNKPADPSS
+177 KPLEKPKPADLSS

-259 AMAEIKIQST
+259 AMAEIKIQSS

-279 EAVANNP
+279 EAVANSP
-286 KVSSP
+286 KVISTTP
-291 TSDVPPT
+291 EVPLT
-298 PATVVQNP
+298 PATIIQN
-306 QALPAPPA
+306 QPASSA
-314 PRIKLTGDTLP
+314 PRIKLTGDTLT

-337 INQNNDDRTAL
+337 INQINDDKTAL
-348 EKNIKVAEQK
+348 EKNIKDAEQK
-358 IALLEKELAD
+358 IILLEKELAD

-373 TVSNQ
+373 TISNQ

-391 QIKELTPKAPI
+391 QTKDSTTKAPI

-410 SLISQGNE
+410 SLISQASE
-418 VDVNKNDTIP
+418 ADASKNDIAV
-428 PADISFKSSISDSPI
+428 PADTSFKSSISDSPS
-443 EEKANTQL
+443 EEKANAQL

-471 VLFAILVMLF
+471 VLLAILIMLF
-481 FIKNKRQ
+481 VIKIKRQ
-488 KEQKELIDSMD
+488 KEQKELIDSMSID
-499 NKEEKFYTKAA
+499 KDKLYSEIA
-510 GNLLSPIKEV
+510 GSE
-520 PPTKEVAP
+520 A
-528 NKEVPPIKEVPTI
+528 PPIKEQSTI
-541 KEEKSIGDIDLSDI
+541 EDIDLSGTTS
-555 EINLSDKNKKPN
+555 NLSDKDQKPT

>member
-1 MSQKFKKLFLLYVF
+1 MSQKIKKLFLLYVL

-49 GEDLSKLKTSLASKE
+49 GEDLSKLQTSLASRE
-64 NYESQGIERLAI
+64 SYESQGIERLAI

-86 NEKGLTVLK
+86 NEKGLSVLK
-95 LKSSQ
+95 LKSTQ

-134 IIQQEKIVA
+134 IIQQEKIVT
-143 VDKTDPLPINEK
+143 VDKTDPLPVNDRKEEK
-155 KEVKESTDKNKITFE
+155 GSLDKNKITFE
-170 KEIKNNL
+170 KEVKNNL
-177 KTLEKNKPADPSS
+177 KTLEKNKPAEQSS

-269 QWNKYSTKTA
+269 QWSKYSSKTA
-279 EAVANNP
+279 EAVANKP
-286 KVSSP
+286 KVSLP
-291 TSDVPPT
+291 APEAPLT
-298 PATVVQNP
+298 PVTVVQNP
-306 QALPAPPA
+306 PASPA

-325 NNKNSKEIIQKE
+325 NNKSSKEIIQKE
-337 INQNNDDRTAL
+337 INQNNDDKTAL

-391 QIKELTPKAPI
+391 QTKDLTSNAPV

-410 SLISQGNE
+410 SLINQGNE
-418 VDVNKNDTIP
+418 VDVNKNDSTS
-428 PADISFKSSISDSPI
+428 PADTSFKSSISDSPI
-443 EEKANTQL
+443 EEKANAQL

-481 FIKNKRQ
+481 VIKTKRQ
-488 KEQKELIDSMD
+488 KEQKELIDSISTD
-499 NKEEKFYTKAA
+499 KEKLYSEEHSVEA
-510 GNLLSPIKEV
+510 SPAI
-520 PPTKEVAP
+520 
-528 NKEVPPIKEVPTI
+528 NGDTI
-541 KEEKSIGDIDLSDI
+541 KD
-555 EINLSDKNKKPN
+555 INLSDTTGNLSDTDQKPT
-567 HFD
+567 HSD

>member
-1 MSQKFKKLFLLYVF
+1 MSQKIKNLFLFCL
-15 LAPLI
+15 LLLPLVG
-20 ANALQLGKIVVTSS
+20 NALQLGKIVVTSS

-49 GEDLSKLKTSLASKE
+49 GEDLSKLKTSLATKE
-64 NYESQGIERLAI
+64 SYESQGIERLAI

-86 NEKGLTVLK
+86 NEKGQTILK
-95 LKSSQ
+95 LKSTQ

-143 VDKTDPLPINEK
+143 IDKAEPLPMNDK
-155 KEVKESTDKNKITFE
+155 KEVKESVDKNKITFE
-170 KEIKNNL
+170 KENKNNL
-177 KTLEKNKPADPSS
+177 KPLEKNKPADLSS

-259 AMAEIKIQST
+259 AMAEIKIQSS

-279 EAVANNP
+279 EAVANSP
-286 KVSSP
+286 KVISTTP
-291 TSDVPPT
+291 EVPLT
-298 PATVVQNP
+298 PATIIQN
-306 QALPAPPA
+306 QPASSA
-314 PRIKLTGDTLP
+314 PRIKLTGDTLT

-337 INQNNDDRTAL
+337 INQINDDKTAL
-348 EKNIKVAEQK
+348 EKNIKDAEQK
-358 IALLEKELAD
+358 IILLEKELAD

-373 TVSNQ
+373 TISNQ

-391 QIKELTPKAPI
+391 QTKDSTTKAPI

-410 SLISQGNE
+410 SLISQASE
-418 VDVNKNDTIP
+418 ADANKNDIAV
-428 PADISFKSSISDSPI
+428 PADTSFKSSISDSPS
-443 EEKANTQL
+443 EEKANAQL

-471 VLFAILVMLF
+471 VLLAILIMLF
-481 FIKNKRQ
+481 VIKIKRQ
-488 KEQKELIDSMD
+488 KEQKELIDSMSID
-499 NKEEKFYTKAA
+499 KDKLYSEIA
-510 GNLLSPIKEV
+510 GSE
-520 PPTKEVAP
+520 A
-528 NKEVPPIKEVPTI
+528 PPIKEQSTI
-541 KEEKSIGDIDLSDI
+541 EDNDLSGTTS
-555 EINLSDKNKKPN
+555 NLSDKDQKPT

>member
-1 MSQKFKKLFLLYVF
+1 MSQKIKNLFLFCL
-15 LAPLI
+15 LLLPLVG
-20 ANALQLGKIVVTSS
+20 NALQLGKIVVTSS

-49 GEDLSKLKTSLASKE
+49 GEDLSKLKTSLATKE
-64 NYESQGIERLAI
+64 SYESQGIERLAI

-86 NEKGLTVLK
+86 NEKGQTILK
-95 LKSSQ
+95 LKSTQ

-143 VDKTDPLPINEK
+143 IDKAEPLPMNDK
-155 KEVKESTDKNKITFE
+155 KEVKESVDKNKITFE
-170 KEIKNNL
+170 KENKNNL
-177 KTLEKNKPADPSS
+177 KPLEKNKPADLSS

-259 AMAEIKIQST
+259 AMAEIKIQSS

-279 EAVANNP
+279 EAVANSP
-286 KVSSP
+286 KVISTTP
-291 TSDVPPT
+291 EVPLT
-298 PATVVQNP
+298 PATIIQN
-306 QALPAPPA
+306 QPAPSA
-314 PRIKLTGDTLP
+314 PRIKLTGDTLT

-337 INQNNDDRTAL
+337 INQINDDKTAL
-348 EKNIKVAEQK
+348 EKNIKDAEQK
-358 IALLEKELAD
+358 IILLEKELAD

-373 TVSNQ
+373 TISNQ

-391 QIKELTPKAPI
+391 QTKDSTTKAPI
-402 VESKPELT
+402 VESKPALT
-410 SLISQGNE
+410 SLISQASE
-418 VDVNKNDTIP
+418 ADANKNDIAV
-428 PADISFKSSISDSPI
+428 PADTSFKSSISDSPS
-443 EEKANTQL
+443 EEKANAQL

-471 VLFAILVMLF
+471 VLLAILIMLF
-481 FIKNKRQ
+481 VIKIKRQ
-488 KEQKELIDSMD
+488 KEQKELIDSMSVD
-499 NKEEKFYTKAA
+499 KDKFYSEIA
-510 GNLLSPIKEV
+510 GSE
-520 PPTKEVAP
+520 A
-528 NKEVPPIKEVPTI
+528 PPIKEQSTI
-541 KEEKSIGDIDLSDI
+541 EDNDLSGTTS
-555 EINLSDKNKKPN
+555 NLSDKDQKPT

>member
-1 MSQKFKKLFLLYVF
+1 MSQKIKNLFLFCL
-15 LAPLI
+15 LLLPLVG
-20 ANALQLGKIVVTSS
+20 NALQLGKIVVTSS

-49 GEDLSKLKTSLASKE
+49 GEDLSKLKTSLATKE
-64 NYESQGIERLAI
+64 SYESQGIERLAI

-86 NEKGLTVLK
+86 NEKGQTILK
-95 LKSSQ
+95 LKSTQ

-143 VDKTDPLPINEK
+143 IDKAEPLPMNDK
-155 KEVKESTDKNKITFE
+155 KEVKESVDKNKITFE
-170 KEIKNNL
+170 KENKNNL
-177 KTLEKNKPADPSS
+177 KPLEKNKPADLSS

-259 AMAEIKIQST
+259 AMAEIKIQSS

-279 EAVANNP
+279 EAVANSP
-286 KVSSP
+286 KVISTAP
-291 TSDVPPT
+291 EVPLT
-298 PATVVQNP
+298 PATIIQN
-306 QALPAPPA
+306 QPASSA
-314 PRIKLTGDTLP
+314 PRIKLTGDTLT

-337 INQNNDDRTAL
+337 INQINDDKTAL
-348 EKNIKVAEQK
+348 EKNIKDAEQK
-358 IALLEKELAD
+358 IILLEKELAD

-373 TVSNQ
+373 TISNQ

-391 QIKELTPKAPI
+391 QTKDSTTKAPI

-410 SLISQGNE
+410 SLISQASE
-418 VDVNKNDTIP
+418 ADANKNDIAV
-428 PADISFKSSISDSPI
+428 PADTSFKSSISDSPS
-443 EEKANTQL
+443 EEKANAQL

-471 VLFAILVMLF
+471 FLLAILIMLF
-481 FIKNKRQ
+481 VIKIKRQ
-488 KEQKELIDSMD
+488 KEQKELIDSMSID
-499 NKEEKFYTKAA
+499 KDKLYSEIA
-510 GNLLSPIKEV
+510 GSE
-520 PPTKEVAP
+520 A
-528 NKEVPPIKEVPTI
+528 PPIKEQSTI
-541 KEEKSIGDIDLSDI
+541 EDIDLSGTTS
-555 EINLSDKNKKPN
+555 NLSDKDQKPT

>member
-1 MSQKFKKLFLLYVF
+1 MSQKIKNLFLFCL
-15 LAPLI
+15 LLLPLVG
-20 ANALQLGKIVVTSS
+20 NALQLGKIVVTSS

-49 GEDLSKLKTSLASKE
+49 GEDLSKLKTSLATKE
-64 NYESQGIERLAI
+64 SYESQGIERLAI

-86 NEKGLTVLK
+86 NEKGQTILK
-95 LKSSQ
+95 LKSTQ

-143 VDKTDPLPINEK
+143 IDKAEPLPMNDK
-155 KEVKESTDKNKITFE
+155 KEVKESVDKNKITFE
-170 KEIKNNL
+170 KENKNNL
-177 KTLEKNKPADPSS
+177 KPLEKPKPADLSS

-259 AMAEIKIQST
+259 AMAEIKIQSS

-279 EAVANNP
+279 EAVANSP
-286 KVSSP
+286 KIISTTP
-291 TSDVPPT
+291 EVPLT
-298 PATVVQNP
+298 PATIIQN
-306 QALPAPPA
+306 QPASSA
-314 PRIKLTGDTLP
+314 PRIKLTGDTLT

-337 INQNNDDRTAL
+337 INQINDDKTAL
-348 EKNIKVAEQK
+348 EKNIKDAEQK
-358 IALLEKELAD
+358 IILLEKELAD

-373 TVSNQ
+373 TISNQ

-391 QIKELTPKAPI
+391 QTKDSTTKAPI

-410 SLISQGNE
+410 SLISQTSE
-418 VDVNKNDTIP
+418 ADANKNDIAV
-428 PADISFKSSISDSPI
+428 PADTSFKSSISDSPS
-443 EEKANTQL
+443 EEKANAQL

-471 VLFAILVMLF
+471 VLLAILIMLF
-481 FIKNKRQ
+481 VIKIKRQ
-488 KEQKELIDSMD
+488 KEQKELIDSMSID
-499 NKEEKFYTKAA
+499 KDKLYSEIA
-510 GNLLSPIKEV
+510 GSE
-520 PPTKEVAP
+520 A
-528 NKEVPPIKEVPTI
+528 PPIKEQSTI
-541 KEEKSIGDIDLSDI
+541 EDIDLSGTTS
-555 EINLSDKNKKPN
+555 NLSDKDQKPT